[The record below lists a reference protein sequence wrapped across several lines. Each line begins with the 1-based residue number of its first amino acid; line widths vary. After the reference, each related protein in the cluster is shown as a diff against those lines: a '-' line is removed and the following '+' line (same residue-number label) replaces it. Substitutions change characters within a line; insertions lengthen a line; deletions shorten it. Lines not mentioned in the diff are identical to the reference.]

1 MVQTLEGLAFVMR
14 IVRLPG
20 IHHDANAVLLMGS
33 CEAILIDSG
42 TAWYQLLQ
50 QERIIG
56 QLEGNA
62 QLREI
67 ILTSRRYPFSGGCS
81 FIAEHFGKIPI
92 YAHNAAISS
101 LSSGD
106 FFTTWANRFDS
117 DMPIIL
123 AHEID
128 PDEDRVLGEELV
140 EIIEAPGPSS
150 CNLLVHI
157 PSAKTIVA
165 GALFPRAD
173 RPMRWDVPTG
183 NLIQGK
189 ESLELLLSLNC
200 EKLIPMHGPSLKG
213 KEHIAE
219 TIQRHITMLEQII
232 ATQGVIP
239 RSWPKPSHTS
249 LWHEPVPA
257 WPRLE
262 QETPQ
267 TDGNKRS

>member
-1 MVQTLEGLAFVMR
+1 MVQTLEGLAFAMR

-33 CEAILIDSG
+33 TEAMLIDSG

-56 QLEGNA
+56 QLGDSL

-67 ILTSRRYPFSGGCS
+67 LLTSRRYPFSGGCS
-81 FIAEHFGKIPI
+81 FIAQHFGGVPI
-92 YAHNAAISS
+92 YAHPSAISS
-101 LSSGD
+101 LSTGD
-106 FFTTWANRFDS
+106 FFTTWANRYDS

-123 AHEID
+123 ALEID
-128 PDEDRVLGEELV
+128 LNEHRTVGGKLV
-140 EIIEAPGPSS
+140 EILEAPGPSS
-150 CNLLVHI
+150 CNLLIHI
-157 PSAKTIVA
+157 PSTKTVVA
-165 GALFPRAD
+165 GALLPRAD

-189 ESLELLLSLNC
+189 ESLEMLLALDC

-232 ATQGVIP
+232 ASKGDIP

-262 QETPQ
+262 QETHQ